1 MENSNH
7 SLTKKDLE
15 TLNSYIHVAEATA
28 DFWGDCCEVVVH
40 NLENLDHS
48 VMFIL
53 NGHLSNRQAGAAIS
67 DVTLSFLNRMIS
79 EPDLH
84 HLYYF
89 AKNNNGESFKA
100 SMCAIYGE
108 NKNIIGLFCMNL
120 YMSTPISAFVR
131 CMVPEENAKQESLS
145 ENFVEDTKELMLT
158 ALEDAK
164 KAVYSNLSILPSN
177 KNKEIVAL
185 LHQKGIFNLKDSVIT
200 IAEQL
205 GISKNTVYMHIRN
218 LK

>member
-1 MENSNH
+1 MEQSNQSASNSEIL
-7 SLTKKDLE
+7 S
-15 TLNSYIHVAEATA
+15 SYIHIAEATA
-28 DFWGDCCEVVVH
+28 EFWGECCEVVVH
-40 NLENLDHS
+40 NLANLDHS
-48 VMFIL
+48 VMFIV
-53 NGHLSNRQAGAAIS
+53 NGHLSSRQVGAAIS

-89 AKNNNGESFKA
+89 AKNNNGETFKA

-108 NKNIIGLFCMNL
+108 NKTIIGLFCMNL
-120 YMSTPISAFVR
+120 YLSTPISSFMH
-131 CMVPEENAKQESLS
+131 CMMPEGSGKQESLS
-145 ENFVEDTKELMLT
+145 ETFVDDTKELMLN

-164 KAVYSNLSILPSN
+164 KAVYTNLSILPSN
-177 KNKEIVAL
+177 RNKEIVSI
-185 LHQKGIFNLKDSVIT
+185 LHHKGIFNLKDSVIT
-200 IAEQL
+200 IAEHL